1 METSSETERYINGIR
16 VIHYNPTPLESLRFK
31 MTALRV
37 RKRLEKELRSSGPKL
52 KEKISSEQVLDQL
65 REILEINERTSLQEK
80 IEATGCDY

>member
-37 RKRLEKELRSSGPKL
+37 RKRLEKELNKQVVD
-52 KEKISSEQVLDQL
+52 EKKYQEAVKRLN
-65 REILEINERTSLQEK
+65 EILNKVVL
-80 IEATGCDY
+80 

>member
-1 METSSETERYINGIR
+1 MFNKQINGVN
-16 VIHYNPTPLESLRFK
+16 VIHYNPTALERLQNMIGAMK
-31 MTALRV
+31 T
-37 RKRLEKELRSSGPKL
+37 KERLEKELRSSGPKL

>member
-1 METSSETERYINGIR
+1 MIGAMKTKE
-16 VIHYNPTPLESLRFK
+16 
-31 MTALRV
+31 
-37 RKRLEKELRSSGPKL
+37 RLEKELRSSGPKL

>member
-37 RKRLEKELRSSGPKL
+37 RKRLEKELNMQVVD
-52 KEKISSEQVLDQL
+52 EKKYQEAVKRLN
-65 REILEINERTSLQEK
+65 EILNKVVL
-80 IEATGCDY
+80 

>member
-1 METSSETERYINGIR
+1 MRMNRQINGVN
-16 VIHYNPTPLESLRFK
+16 VIHYNPTSLERLQNMIGAMK
-31 MTALRV
+31 T
-37 RKRLEKELRSSGPKL
+37 KERLEKELRSSGPKL